1 MIIKLLKLNVFLI
14 ITFLT
19 ISCKEIIDVDI
30 NVSDPQIV
38 VEASIGLN
46 ENASVWLTKSIYL
59 NDTSNNFPR
68 ISDAKI
74 TLTDNFGNSEILKQ
88 SSWSGNYI
96 SSKMKGEAGRTYK
109 LAIDAENH
117 TISSTSTIPTFVAID
132 SFTVINSIYPGGGS
146 PILPNQAAD
155 FYEISVKFTDPI
167 NEKNYYHCILL
178 LNESRNGGTYV
189 YEDRLSNGKQMES
202 YMVIYNPSMKTGD
215 KISVELQCIDKS
227 VYEYFKSMGN
237 STMGPRN
244 SSSPAN
250 PYSNL
255 TGSLLGYFS
264 AHTVERRE
272 FVVNK

>member
-1 MIIKLLKLNVFLI
+1 MIIKLLKLNLFLF

-19 ISCKEIIDVDI
+19 VSCKEIIDVDI

-46 ENASVWLTKSIYL
+46 ENASVWLTNSIYL

-68 ISDAKI
+68 ISNAKI

-96 SSKMKGEAGRTYK
+96 SSKMKGEADRTYK
-109 LAIDAENH
+109 LAIETENH
-117 TISSTSTIPTFVAID
+117 SISSTSTIPTFVAID
-132 SFTVINSIYPGGGS
+132 SFTVVNSIYPGGGS
-146 PILPNQAAD
+146 PILRNQPAD
-155 FYEISVKFTDPI
+155 FYEISVKFSDPI
-167 NEKNYYHCILL
+167 NEKNYYRCILL
-178 LNESRNGGTYV
+178 LNESQNGGTYV
-189 YEDRLSNGKQMES
+189 YEDRLTNGKQMEA

-227 VYEYFKSMGN
+227 VYEYFNSMGN

-244 SSSPAN
+244 ASSPAN
-250 PYSNL
+250 PYTNL

-272 FVVNK
+272 YIVP